1 MRFDEVTIE
10 NDDKGTK
17 WTAKQCQLLGSFE
30 IELWIRLRDAK
41 ISSASTGKIVC
52 FVYSANTNWKNFTMD
67 GIVDL
72 PIKSNLLQSKPGSNA
87 ECLRLLRSLVIRA
100 VKRVAKKDP
109 VLSTTLQRVMETVK
123 ATGTTS
129 YDKKFGDRKTNRART
144 ASAQM
149 FLRFGSHH
157 PLVIVRIENRNK
169 LSEEFVA
176 HVWKSYNT
184 IEPCP
189 IRKLR
194 WVGSTIKCID
204 AKNRQ
209 VFTAVSTIA

>member
-109 VLSTTLQRVMETVK
+109 VLSTNLQRVM
-123 ATGTTS
+123 
-129 YDKKFGDRKTNRART
+129 DRIPGDSPQILCQSRPTNHCGLFYRR
-144 ASAQM
+144 SGGGR
-149 FLRFGSHH
+149 L
-157 PLVIVRIENRNK
+157 
-169 LSEEFVA
+169 
-176 HVWKSYNT
+176 
-184 IEPCP
+184 
-189 IRKLR
+189 
-194 WVGSTIKCID
+194 VGSRRPED
-204 AKNRQ
+204 EDPARRDP
-209 VFTAVSTIA
+209 VGSGA